1 MENIN
6 YEEQYDKLTTELCK
20 ILINDIDEFEGM
32 KFWDKL
38 GFYFLRIFMAIFTPK
53 YIYTDQT
60 VYQIR
65 KRLYENMKET
75 YKNEY

>member
-6 YEEQYDKLTTELCK
+6 YEKHYEELTTNLSK

-38 GFYFLRIFMAIFTPK
+38 GFYFLRIFMAIVTPK
-53 YIYTDQT
+53 YIYTDRT
-60 VYQIR
+60 MYQIR
-65 KRLYENMKET
+65 KHLLENMKEA
-75 YKNEY
+75 YHDA

>member
-6 YEEQYDKLTTELCK
+6 YEEQYNKLTNELSK

-38 GFYFLRIFMAIFTPK
+38 GFYFLRIFMAIATPK
-53 YIYTDQT
+53 YIYTDRT

-65 KRLYENMKET
+65 KQLYENMKET
-75 YKNEY
+75 YSYE

>member
-6 YEEQYDKLTTELCK
+6 YEEQYDKLTTELSK

-38 GFYFLRIFMAIFTPK
+38 GFYFLRIFMTIATPK
-53 YIYTDQT
+53 YIYTDRT

>member
-6 YEEQYDKLTTELCK
+6 YEEQYDRLTTELSK

-38 GFYFLRIFMAIFTPK
+38 GFYFLRIFMAIVTPT
-53 YIYTDQT
+53 YIYTDRT

>member
-6 YEEQYDKLTTELCK
+6 YEKYYEELTTNLSE

-53 YIYTDQT
+53 YIYTEKT
-60 VYQIR
+60 VYKIR
-65 KRLYENMKET
+65 KRLVENMKEA
-75 YKNEY
+75 YQYHE

>member
-6 YEEQYDKLTTELCK
+6 YEEQYDKLTTELSK

-38 GFYFLRIFMAIFTPK
+38 GFYFLRIFMAIVTPK
-53 YIYTDQT
+53 NIYTDRT

>member
-1 MENIN
+1 MKNIN
-6 YEEQYDKLTTELCK
+6 YEEQYDKLTNELSE

-38 GFYFLRIFMAIFTPK
+38 GFYFLRIFMAISSPK
-53 YIYTDQT
+53 YIYTDRT

-65 KRLYENMKET
+65 KRLLENMKET
-75 YKNEY
+75 YNYE